1 MAEPGKELVLPESV
15 RALPAPPEF
24 AKLLREWLEEQIIA
38 ARKARGEVT
47 SSEDVFDLVRSLQRT
62 REVLGDYARALT
74 SAANVAGQ
82 EIEEDLKYAVGEQ
95 QGIPNSGLTVPDTD
109 GTDIKIT
116 LDMPGTHTID
126 KDEVLPA
133 VAAEVLYQY
142 DAVTGA
148 ANLGVAV
155 ALATDDQEQAVAK
168 ANLEAFL
175 ADVLVH
181 GMNASHALG
190 SFSLQVS
197 KVKAFAKT
205 LAGRGEDALA
215 SVVSKAIRT
224 TKDFRSIKVTRA
236 ERK

>member
-1 MAEPGKELVLPESV
+1 MAEPGKELVLPDSV

-24 AKLLREWLEEQIIA
+24 AKLLRDWLEKQIID
-38 ARKARGEVT
+38 ARQARGDVT
-47 SSEDVFDLVRSLQRT
+47 SSEDVFDLVRSLQKT
-62 REVLGDYARALT
+62 REVLGDYARSLT
-74 SAANVAGQ
+74 TTANIAGQ
-82 EIEEDLKYAVGEQ
+82 EIEEELKNAVGEQ
-95 QGIPNSGLTVPDTD
+95 EGIPNSGLTVPDLD
-109 GTDIKIT
+109 GTDIKIS

-133 VAAEVLYQY
+133 VAAEVLYQF
-142 DAVTGA
+142 DAVTGV

-155 ALATDDQEQAVAK
+155 ALAPDEHEQAVAK

-175 ADVLVH
+175 ADMLVH

-190 SFSLQVS
+190 SFGLQVS